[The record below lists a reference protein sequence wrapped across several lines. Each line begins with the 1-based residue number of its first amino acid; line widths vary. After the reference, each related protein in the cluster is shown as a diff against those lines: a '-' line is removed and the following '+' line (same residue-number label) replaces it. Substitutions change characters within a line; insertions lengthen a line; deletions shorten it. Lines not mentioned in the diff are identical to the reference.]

1 MRKAETRAAL
11 LAAAADL
18 FAKRGIAVTSIDDVA
33 ASVGLTKGAVYAHF
47 AGKSDL
53 VRAIF
58 DSFDSANALDQHRAL
73 LFDETKTLEER
84 LRSLG
89 RSFARLVRTA
99 PVEVVYLDAEHFL
112 YVARDGDSTA
122 ARRDEREMFRKLGAE
137 LERVARRRGERLPM
151 SGVRFVTLVQTL
163 ARGLLYQWA
172 RDPASMPGALIEDAF
187 ASLASASASRAAARS
202 STRRRPPRGATTTR

>member
-1 MRKAETRAAL
+1 MTALTRSMRKAETRAAL
-11 LAAAADL
+11 LAAAADH
-18 FAKRGIAVTSIDDVA
+18 FAKRGIAATSIDDVA

-47 AGKSDL
+47 ASKSDL

-58 DSFDSANALDQHRAL
+58 ESFDASNALEEHRAL
-73 LFDETKTLEER
+73 LFDGTKTLEER

-89 RSFARLVRTA
+89 RSFALIVRTA
-99 PVEVVYLDAEHFL
+99 PVDVVFLDAEHFL
-112 YVARDGDSTA
+112 YEARDGDPTA
-122 ARRDEREMFRKLGAE
+122 LRRNERQMFRTLGAE

-172 RDPASMPGALIEDAF
+172 RDPESVPDALIEDAF
-187 ASLASASASRAAARS
+187 ASLANASASRAGARRS
-202 STRRRPPRGATTTR
+202 GTKR